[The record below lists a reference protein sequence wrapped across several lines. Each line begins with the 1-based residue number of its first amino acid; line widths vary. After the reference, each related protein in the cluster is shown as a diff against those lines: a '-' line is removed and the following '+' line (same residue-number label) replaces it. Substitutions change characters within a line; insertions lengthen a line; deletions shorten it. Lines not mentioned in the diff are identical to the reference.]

1 MGELSANV
9 VAMALNL
16 EPEKGRPVK
25 GKKYKAAIG
34 FGSIVGLFGI
44 GSTLAANISLN
55 GGDNIEFGQGV
66 ANTAAC
72 DQDGFTITPITSYY
86 GSAGVFKVDEVQ
98 ITGLN
103 LTPQGTGWDDSDNGE
118 SYVDQDAAI
127 ADRPGEYWDDAE
139 GEWLR
144 TCDGVVLDFK
154 AYTDD
159 EDYINRTSYE
169 YGETVGDLARPL
181 GWYQWIEDD
190 EYNLS
195 PGFAIIID
203 TDNSG
208 VFDSNYAVDSVTG
221 DYYDSYGDPYD
232 MGWSVNSGINT
243 SDASFSF
250 YVVSDN
256 AKTLA
261 GSISKITVQSMAT
274 FPSSYYAIDSG
285 LGDPAIWD

>member
-1 MGELSANV
+1 
-9 VAMALNL
+9 MALNL

-34 FGSIVGLFGI
+34 FGSIVGIFGI

-118 SYVDQDAAI
+118 SYIDQDAAI

-159 EDYINRTSYE
+159 EDYLNRTDTWYTGASLSQP
-169 YGETVGDLARPL
+169 VGWWQDE
-181 GWYQWIEDD
+181 EDD
-190 EYNLS
+190 TDNRY
-195 PGFAIIID
+195 PGFAIVLD
-203 TDNSG
+203 TNSSG
-208 VFDSNYAVDSVTG
+208 LNDSNYALDTNGENGGYTG
-221 DYYDSYGDPYD
+221 EFNWDYVSG
-232 MGWSVNSGINT
+232 GINT

-250 YVVSDN
+250 WVYDDN
-256 AKTLA
+256 EKTLA

-274 FPSSYYAIDSG
+274 FPSSYYADHNG
-285 LGDPAIWD
+285 LGNPAMGDW

>member
-1 MGELSANV
+1 
-9 VAMALNL
+9 MALNL
-16 EPEKGRPVK
+16 EPEKGRSIK
-25 GKKYKAAIG
+25 GKKYKVALG
-34 FGSIVGLFGI
+34 FGSVVGLFGI

-72 DQDGFTITPITSYY
+72 DEDGFTITPITSYY

-118 SYVDQDAAI
+118 DYADQDAAI
-127 ADRPGEYWDDAE
+127 ADRPGEYWDDEE

-159 EDYINRTSYE
+159 EDYLNRTSYG
-169 YGETVGDLARPL
+169 YGDTPASLANPVGWWQNDD
-181 GWYQWIEDD
+181 DD
-190 EYNLS
+190 ENNRN

-203 TDNSG
+203 TDSG
-208 VFDSNYAVDSVTG
+208 GIDESNYAVDSVTDD
-221 DYYDSYGDPYD
+221 DYGSPYEMD
-232 MGWSVNSGINT
+232 WSVNSGINT
-243 SDASFSF
+243 SNASFSF
-250 YVVSDN
+250 NVVNDY

-274 FPSSYYAIDSG
+274 FPSSYYAIDSRPG
-285 LGDPAIWD
+285 NPTLWD